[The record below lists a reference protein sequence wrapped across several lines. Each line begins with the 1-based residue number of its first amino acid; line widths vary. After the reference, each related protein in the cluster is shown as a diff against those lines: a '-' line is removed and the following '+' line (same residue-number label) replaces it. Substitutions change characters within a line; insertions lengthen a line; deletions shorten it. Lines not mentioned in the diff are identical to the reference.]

1 MPTPATFDKL
11 AICNQAIGGVHGT
24 RLQDIAALGGTSKEA
39 NAMRDHY
46 DAVVQFVFTM
56 SNWHAFTAKAQLSK
70 LSGAPINRWS
80 AAWQLPADFMKLLT
94 TWPPSNYELA
104 NRQVLSNET
113 TRLDIDYIRLIGEG
127 YWPAWFTRLVVA
139 ELVIRVCKPISGDA
153 PDQFMLAERAAA
165 ESQAYVQDS
174 QQQPNQTMQSN
185 DFIDCRG

>member
-1 MPTPATFDKL
+1 MPTPVTFDKL

-24 RLQDIAALGGTSKEA
+24 PLTDIAALGGTSREA
-39 NAMRDHY
+39 QAMRDHY
-46 DAVVQFVFTM
+46 DAVVQFVHCM
-56 SNWHAFTAKAQLSK
+56 SNWRFATAKRMLNK

-80 AAWQLPADFMKLLT
+80 TAWALPEDFLKLLT

-113 TRLDIDYIRLIGEG
+113 TRLDIDYIRLVSEG
-127 YWPAWFTRLVVA
+127 YWPAWFSRLVVA
-139 ELVIRVCKPISGDA
+139 ELVIRICKPITGDE
-153 PDQFMLAERAAA
+153 PGRSMGVERELAETD
-165 ESQAYVQDS
+165 AYFNDA